1 MTNEEKTL
9 LIAYLVDA
17 GELDPD
23 GGVEDQFMD
32 WSQVRG
38 KVVSGETRYKAVLDA
53 GRVRQRSHEE
63 GRRAGLAEGAA
74 KLGWDKLETNP
85 GPHSFMGHVRQA
97 ED

>member
-23 GGVEDQFMD
+23 GDVEDQFMD
-32 WSQVRG
+32 WYQVREET
-38 KVVSGETRYKAVLDA
+38 VLGETHYKAVLDA
-53 GRVRQRSHEE
+53 ARVRQRSHEE